1 MVSLTF
7 IFYFTYVPANPGVLG
22 EEPSECSFR
31 WFRNFREFHSPQRS
45 KKDSLQFPF
54 IRKTEMADPLILD
67 LNREFVL
74 KYRPKPTPRPIELL
88 RMMKPES
95 RAKYLPPAPPAP
107 TAVPVEDSSIND
119 GSGDLDDEP
128 EFIEPQ
134 TEGLPTLM
142 DMLAAEAE
150 GDDDDDILFITDDPN
165 PENEE
170 ENLSK
175 RRRTV

>member
-1 MVSLTF
+1 
-7 IFYFTYVPANPGVLG
+7 
-22 EEPSECSFR
+22 
-31 WFRNFREFHSPQRS
+31 
-45 KKDSLQFPF
+45 
-54 IRKTEMADPLILD
+54 MADPLILD

-95 RAKYLPPAPPAP
+95 RAKYLPPPAP
-107 TAVPVEDSSIND
+107 IAVPVEDSSIDD
-119 GSGDLDDEP
+119 GSGYLDDEP
-128 EFIEPQ
+128 EFIEPP
-134 TEGLPTLM
+134 TEGLATLM

-170 ENLSK
+170 EENLSK